1 MDNTL
6 FDRLVASMQALEDKD
21 GGLPSIPDITFKVT
35 GRPLPKGMSKCIV
48 GFIVRKRTNA
58 I

>member
-1 MDNTL
+1 MDRDL
-6 FDRLVASMQALEDKD
+6 FDRLVASMRSFEDIKN
-21 GGLPSIPDITFKVT
+21 IPNITFKVT